1 MASVAFSDRFPVL
14 HGAAVLALNGF
25 WGAANQSTTNTVSFS
40 QTLEIFQSLGADRS
54 ILSALN
60 WRLDESI
67 SPRNLDAATRESF
80 IQRLVMLVST
90 CAR

>member
-14 HGAAVLALNGF
+14 HDAAVLALNSF
-25 WGAANQSTTNTVSFS
+25 WGAANQSTINTVSFS
-40 QTLEIFQSLGADRS
+40 QTLEIVQSLGADRS

-67 SPRNLDAATRESF
+67 SPRNVDTANRERF